1 MESFFLMS
9 RVSTSAFS
17 NFTPK
22 ILFKFKLICLKL
34 RLFTPK
40 TEASTDEVLLAHY
53 QRSGDL
59 QVLGT
64 LYSRY
69 TELIYGV
76 CLKYLKQ
83 EESAAD
89 AVMDIF
95 EELVQKASKHN
106 IDKFRPWL
114 YVLAKNHCLMR
125 LRKAGQNFTV
135 SFDPGLMHS
144 LDLLHPDVEDQTGKE
159 ILLKKLENC
168 IDKLPDQQKDCVRLF
183 YFEDR
188 SYKDIAD
195 GMDVDL
201 NIVRSHI
208 QNGRRNLKNCVGAPL
223 AGA

>member
-1 MESFFLMS
+1 M
-9 RVSTSAFS
+9 
-17 NFTPK
+17 
-22 ILFKFKLICLKL
+22 KL

-40 TEASTDEVLLAHY
+40 TEPSSDEALLAHY
-53 QRSGDL
+53 QKSGDL

-69 TELIYGV
+69 TELLYGV

-89 AVMDIF
+89 AVMEIF
-95 EELVQKASKHN
+95 EELVQKAQKHH

-135 SFDPGLMHS
+135 SFDPGLMYS
-144 LDLLHPDVEDQTGKE
+144 LDLSHPVVEDQADKE

-168 IDKLPDQQKDCVRLF
+168 IEQLPDQQKDCVRLF

-195 GMDVDL
+195 GMKVEM
-201 NIVRSHI
+201 NVVRSHI
-208 QNGRRNLKNCVGAPL
+208 QNGRRNLKNCVGHP
-223 AGA
+223 